1 MFKEISLSIWGG
13 NMPTTRVVVTKDGRV
28 VIEGIGYVGDQCLKD
43 LEKILSVLKSMGI
56 NVSIESIQLKP
67 EARIA
72 QVQRVASY
80 G

>member
-1 MFKEISLSIWGG
+1 
-13 NMPTTRVVVTKDGRV
+13 MPTTRVVVTKDGRV